1 MIRTKAIV
9 LSHLKFRDTSLI
21 VRCYTLEGVRSYLL
35 KGVLSQKKKALSRND
50 GSLEYIKEA
59 KVCFPYKKLQQSV
72 IRSSVL
78 FFLSE
83 IGCSVL
89 QEEHP
94 NPSLFSFWEES
105 LQWYDRAE
113 YFANFHLKFL
123 VDLTLYLG
131 VLPNT
136 SAMELPY
143 FDLEAGVFVA
153 MHNGHSLMSEEES
166 LLLKFFLSHSLEEVC
181 LLKMTREE
189 RNSLLEQL
197 LNYYL
202 WHLPNFQIPKSWEV
216 LKSVL

>member
-35 KGVLSQKKKALSRND
+35 KGVLSQKKKALS
-50 GSLEYIKEA
+50 
-59 KVCFPYKKLQQSV
+59 
-72 IRSSVL
+72 
-78 FFLSE
+78 E

-89 QEEHP
+89 QEEYP

>member
-1 MIRTKAIV
+1 MIHTKAIV

-35 KGVLSQKKKALSRND
+35 KGVLSQKKKALSPAYFEPLSQLELVTTERND

-94 NPSLFSFWEES
+94 NPSPFSFWEES
-105 LQWYDRAE
+105 LQ
-113 YFANFHLKFL
+113 
-123 VDLTLYLG
+123 
-131 VLPNT
+131 
-136 SAMELPY
+136 
-143 FDLEAGVFVA
+143 
-153 MHNGHSLMSEEES
+153 
-166 LLLKFFLSHSLEEVC
+166 
-181 LLKMTREE
+181 
-189 RNSLLEQL
+189 
-197 LNYYL
+197 
-202 WHLPNFQIPKSWEV
+202 
-216 LKSVL
+216 